1 MSEQFSDLIKRST
14 LPKQIS
20 CQCVAE
26 EMGALANRIDAAA
39 DQGPPNNRGNRSGV
53 CETTNR
59 RPMSKENTS
68 ALSARASR
76 MNIDCDSFADIRWH
90 RQLRSAPA
98 FAPNGKQAVVPVDVI
113 QSKGYDFA
121 GPQAQ
126 SG

>member
-20 CQCVAE
+20 CQCVTE

-39 DQGPPNNRGNRSGV
+39 DQCPPNNRGNSNGM

-59 RPMSKENTS
+59 CPMSEKNTP

-90 RQLRSAPA
+90 RQLRPSPS
-98 FAPNGKQAVVPVDVI
+98 FAPNSKQPIVPVDVI
-113 QSKGYDFA
+113 Q
-121 GPQAQ
+121 
-126 SG
+126 